1 MLLARILGGG
11 LLGLSLACAS
21 ATVDPS
27 NPVGPAK
34 RISWEE
40 ALALIASGEVRT
52 VMQFHALDVW
62 FLTASG
68 DRYTTLE
75 PHIDAV
81 LRAVH
86 ELAPNADEIVVRLE

>member
-1 MLLARILGGG
+1 VLLARILGGA

-21 ATVDPS
+21 ASVDPS
-27 NPVGPAK
+27 NPVGPAQ
-34 RISWEE
+34 RISWDE
-40 ALALIASGEVRT
+40 ALALIASGEVRR

-62 FLTASG
+62 ILTASG

-81 LRAVH
+81 TSAVL
-86 ELAPNADEIVVRLE
+86 ELAPNADEIALGTE